1 MDVVALRNGRLSCR
15 YGWGVTLDAETSATI
30 SGYRPQQAP
39 PEWEQIAGHV
49 RMLVAASAD
58 RSPYRV
64 ERLLTATSRLAVW
77 CHRSGL
83 PDDPEVWLRHETIDA
98 FVLTGCTDLA
108 PSSAQTYRSWL
119 RHMRATLAWLER
131 GEQVPPPMKAPKT
144 VSPPYSP
151 AQLGRLRG
159 WAERLPGQ
167 ARTDALALMALA
179 FGCGLTSGEVAAVRT
194 GHLRRLDSGA
204 IVVTVPGTE
213 RLIVCRAAW
222 EDVLAGAT
230 GRFGDAFVF
239 RPRRA
244 ARHAKN
250 LFSSWTARHT
260 PTGGLPALS
269 VRRLRSSWIVELL
282 SARIDLGV
290 VAAAAGMSTS
300 ALARYQHFVPA
311 LDEPTAVALLR
322 GRTM

>member
-1 MDVVALRNGRLSCR
+1 M
-15 YGWGVTLDAETSATI
+15 TLDPATSEKIT
-30 SGYRPQQAP
+30 GYRPQKAP
-39 PEWEQIAGHV
+39 PEWDHICGHV

-64 ERLLTATSRLAVW
+64 ERLLTATTRLAVW

-98 FVLTGCTDLA
+98 FILTGCTDLA

-119 RHMRATLAWLER
+119 RHMRAMRAMLAWLER
-131 GEQVPPPMKAPKT
+131 GEQAPPPMTAPKT

-151 AQLGRLRG
+151 AQLGQLRG

-167 ARTDALALMALA
+167 ARGDALALMALA

-204 IVVTVPGTE
+204 IVVTVSDTE

-222 EDVLAGAT
+222 EDVLARAADQP
-230 GRFGDAFVF
+230 GDRFVF
-239 RPRRA
+239 RPGRA
-244 ARHAKN
+244 ARHAK
-250 LFSSWTARHT
+250 STKRPSTPKETAT
-260 PTGGLPALS
+260 PELS
-269 VRRLRSSWIVELL
+269 PSGSAPTASASAS
-282 SARIDLGV
+282 SARPRPRQL
-290 VAAAAGMSTS
+290 SRTS
-300 ALARYQHFVPA
+300 
-311 LDEPTAVALLR
+311 
-322 GRTM
+322 

>member
-1 MDVVALRNGRLSCR
+1 M
-15 YGWGVTLDAETSATI
+15 TLDAETSAKIT
-30 SGYRPQQAP
+30 GYRPQQVP

-64 ERLLTATSRLAVW
+64 ERLLTATSRLAAW

-131 GEQVPPPMKAPKT
+131 GEQAPPPMTAPKK

-167 ARTDALALMALA
+167 ARGDALALMALA

-194 GHLRRLDSGA
+194 GHLRRLDCGA
-204 IVVTVPGTE
+204 VVVTVAGTE

-222 EDVLAGAT
+222 EDVLAYAADQP
-230 GRFGDAFVF
+230 GDRFVF
-239 RPRRA
+239 RPGRT

-300 ALARYQHFVPA
+300 ALVRYQHFVPV
-311 LDEPTAVALLR
+311 LDESTAVALLR
-322 GRTM
+322 GRPDERAH

>member
-1 MDVVALRNGRLSCR
+1 M
-15 YGWGVTLDAETSATI
+15 TLDAATSAIIT
-30 SGYRPQQAP
+30 GYRPQHAP
-39 PEWEQIAGHV
+39 PEWDHLAGHV

-64 ERLLTATSRLAVW
+64 ERLLTATARLAVW

-98 FVLTGCTDLA
+98 FVLTGCTNLA

-131 GEQVPPPMKAPKT
+131 GEQRPPPMTAPKK
-144 VSPPYSP
+144 VSAPYSP

-167 ARTDALALMALA
+167 ARGDALALMALA
-179 FGCGLTSGEVAAVRT
+179 FGCGLTSGEVASVRT
-194 GHLRRLDSGA
+194 EHLRRLDSGA
-204 IVVTVPGTE
+204 VVVAVPDTE
-213 RLIVCRAAW
+213 RLIVCRASW
-222 EDVLAGAT
+222 EDILTDAAHQ
-230 GRFGDAFVF
+230 RGDRFVF
-239 RPRRA
+239 RPGRV

-250 LFSSWTARHT
+250 LFSSWIVRHA

-269 VRRLRSSWIVELL
+269 ARRLRASWIVELL

-290 VAAAAGMSTS
+290 VAAAAGMSAS
-300 ALARYQHFVPA
+300 ALARYHRFVPA
-311 LDEPTAVALLR
+311 LDEQTAAALLR
-322 GRTM
+322 GRAD

>member
-1 MDVVALRNGRLSCR
+1 
-15 YGWGVTLDAETSATI
+15 
-30 SGYRPQQAP
+30 
-39 PEWEQIAGHV
+39 
-49 RMLVAASAD
+49 
-58 RSPYRV
+58 
-64 ERLLTATSRLAVW
+64 RLLTATTRLAVW

-83 PDDPEVWLRHETIDA
+83 PDNPEVWLRHETIDA
-98 FVLTGCTDLA
+98 FILTGCTDLA
-108 PSSAQTYRSWL
+108 PASAQTYRSWL

-131 GEQVPPPMKAPKT
+131 GEQTPPPMTAPKKI
-144 VSPPYSP
+144 SPPYSP

-159 WAERLPGQ
+159 WAEHLPGQ
-167 ARTDALALMALA
+167 ARGDALALMALA

-204 IVVTVPGTE
+204 IVVTVPDTQ

-222 EDVLAGAT
+222 EDVLIHAADQPGN
-230 GRFGDAFVF
+230 AFVF

-250 LFSSWTARHT
+250 LFSSWTARHR

-290 VAAAAGMSTS
+290 VAAAAGMSAS

-311 LDEPTAVALLR
+311 LDQPTAVALLR
-322 GRTM
+322 GRAM

>member
-1 MDVVALRNGRLSCR
+1 M
-15 YGWGVTLDAETSATI
+15 TLDAETSATI
-30 SGYRPQQAP
+30 TSYRPQQAP

-64 ERLLTATSRLAVW
+64 QRLLTATTRLAVW

-98 FVLTGCTDLA
+98 FILTGCTDLA

-131 GEQVPPPMKAPKT
+131 GEQAPPPMTAPKT

-159 WAERLPGQ
+159 WAEPLPSQ
-167 ARTDALALMALA
+167 ARSDALALMALA
-179 FGCGLTSGEVAAVRT
+179 CGCGLTSGEVAAVQT

-204 IVVTVPGTE
+204 VVVTVPGTD

-222 EDVLAGAT
+222 QNVLAHAADQPDD
-230 GRFGDAFVF
+230 RFVF
-239 RPRRA
+239 RPGRA

-322 GRTM
+322 GRAM